1 MTEDVASK
9 SGGMNVITLL
19 HAGSVRRTRR
29 QMDDSSLH
37 VQVVDIAKLLIH
49 LHTHQV
55 ATPGSLRN
63 AACMHACKRHSQVV
77 DPRRIKWR
85 LDRSID
91 RSMLHELSTSSR

>member
-37 VQVVDIAKLLIH
+37 VQVVDIAKCWYTYTPTRWLPRAH
-49 LHTHQV
+49 YVKLH
-55 ATPGSLRN
+55 
-63 AACMHACKRHSQVV
+63 ACMHAKDIHKLWIPAVLSGGS
-77 DPRRIKWR
+77 I
-85 LDRSID
+85 DRSID
-91 RSMLHELSTSSR
+91 AAWIKYV